1 MRGASGALVIG
12 ILAGASAAIVS
23 PCQRLGEGITRTP
36 RVTGSLSAT
45 LRNLPRGHERRCRQD
60 EQLNYFIDTMPIY
73 QLRCAISSGLPT
85 LGLVL
90 AVLKYP
96 NEARP
101 VPSIRFLRSI

>member
-45 LRNLPRGHERRCRQD
+45 LRNLPEDTNVAAGKPNNSIILLTRYLFC
-60 EQLNYFIDTMPIY
+60 NYD
-73 QLRCAISSGLPT
+73 
-85 LGLVL
+85 
-90 AVLKYP
+90 
-96 NEARP
+96 AR
-101 VPSIRFLRSI
+101 